1 MIVLLYL
8 QDSVDKAELQHY
20 EQLLETIGW
29 FFFDLFILGYVEDPV
44 TGHSFR
50 FPCGMSWAIYIEVRT
65 PVGSKLVRTFKFW
78 AHSNDGNIIM

>member
-1 MIVLLYL
+1 MILLLYL

-29 FFFDLFILGYVEDPV
+29 FFFDLFVLGYVEDPV

-50 FPCGMSWAIYIEVRT
+50 FPCGMSWAIYIEVCT
-65 PVGSKLVRTFKFW
+65 PVGSKLVRTFKLW
-78 AHSNDGNIIM
+78 EHM